1 MLTSSRCRW
10 RIRCGASLLALLVC
24 FAVQAFAQPG
34 GDLQLVCLN
43 SDGGAHPGRL
53 PKDMPNTGV
62 WRGVSAFVGQGV
74 NVQACWVWDE
84 VCPPVKRLPG
94 SDLLPACSDSQ
105 SPSPVGSRQHLAV
118 RLLNLEDS
126 APASPL
132 VTVTAAPSA
141 MWREVPRR
149 LLPVW
154 TGDAS
159 VVRLPYASGTWRL
172 QACVEH
178 RCSRWTDVP
187 DGAGQVSL
195 RLNPAQAINYW
206 IAADGSPL
214 VGARFYLLRPGR
226 GGLSQ
231 TEILGLEQSD
241 EDGRVAFRL
250 SGEQRSAVV
259 VSAEGRQAEAFRTL
273 RDVPDQV
280 ALEPG
285 FVLSGRVVDA
295 GGEPVAARLYGRSF
309 VRNGF
314 GLTQLQRGRTGADG
328 LFRLSG
334 FPAGAATLRA
344 VADVD
349 GELEFA
355 GRLYVERSVDLGDLL
370 LSDVEAVWVR
380 VIDAQRRFPVEEAS
394 IRAADGRVSR
404 TGADGLSRVQ
414 VRYGRQLQVT
424 ARGYGVALPQL
435 PAGVGRV
442 ADEPFSIEV
451 EPALT
456 VTGVFLAA
464 DGVTPAANGRF
475 SAQGAGHVVLS
486 GVIGAD
492 GGFTVDL
499 PGGGDWEVELS
510 AGNAGTAHLD
520 VTGAGGET
528 IDLGIVRASPS
539 AVVSGY
545 VVGDDYQPLTGVS
558 VNSTP
563 PSGAGP
569 LLAPLLGRTLTAVSG
584 PEGRFELY
592 GLEAGPVGL
601 RIAAE
606 GYAPHRLEVNVGRA
620 ERVDLGMITLDR
632 GRQVTVLSDV
642 EGGSV
647 ELTAGDALPP
657 EEMTAVIERR
667 AAVFQIVPQGPLMIV
682 VLNKDG
688 QPVCTRRPHEP
699 EGDLSVRCNDGS
711 VQVTGRV
718 TLDGVPV
725 AGRLLW
731 RSRRAEVDVPGGFFR
746 SRTGGLERVDA
757 VSTGVRDLAVPLD
770 AEGFYRLGSV
780 LPGKWEVLWVPEAG
794 GAQEPQVVDVP
805 NAGASVVVRDI
816 AYDGVSVEG
825 AVLDPEGR
833 PADRTTVEAFPG
845 QPPVVSDSQG
855 NFRMLGM
862 RPGRYQLR
870 ARRQHLRSDLVEV
883 ELGRPGDRA
892 SVQLQLV
899 EEPVSDRVRLE
910 LTDGSGG
917 FCYVETHSASGGQLV
932 QVRDGLAEAPLDP
945 PLGELVRAA
954 CNADGR
960 WVLGDW
966 QNLRRVLEDGLTFDP
981 SASTASLALI
991 GRSRAAGVTI
1001 STPGGWDLGQLRMWF
1016 GGAPTFS
1023 VGETIPNLPVGAYMV
1038 RWSDGSRTVV
1048 PERRRITEVD
1058 LDG

>member
-1 MLTSSRCRW
+1 MLTSCRRRW
-10 RIRCGASLLALLVC
+10 RIRCGASSLALIVG
-24 FAVQAFAQPG
+24 FAAQAFAQSG
-34 GDLQLVCLN
+34 ADLELVCLS
-43 SDGGAHPGRL
+43 SDGGAHPAQL
-53 PKDMPNTGV
+53 TKDMPDTGV
-62 WRGVSAFVGQGV
+62 WRGVSALVGLDV
-74 NVQACWVWDE
+74 DVQACWVWDE

-94 SDLLPACSDSQ
+94 SDLVPACSDAE
-105 SPSPVGSRQHLAV
+105 SPLAAGSRRNLAV
-118 RLLNLEDS
+118 HLLNLEDNV
-126 APASPL
+126 PTSPL
-132 VTVTAAPSA
+132 VMVTAAPSA
-141 MWREVPRR
+141 MWREVPRS

-159 VVRLPYASGTWRL
+159 VVRLPYASGPWRL
-172 QACVEH
+172 QACVGH
-178 RCSRWTDVP
+178 RCSLWTDVP
-187 DGAGQVSL
+187 DGAGEVSL
-195 RLNPAQAINYW
+195 RLHPAKAINHW

-241 EDGRVAFRL
+241 DEGRVAFRL

-280 ALEPG
+280 GLEPG

-295 GGEPVAARLYGRSF
+295 GGEPVAARLYARSF
-309 VRNGF
+309 VKDGF
-314 GLTQLQRGRTGADG
+314 GLTQLQKGRAGADG
-328 LFRLSG
+328 RFRLSG
-334 FPAGAATLRA
+334 FSAGTATLQA

-355 GRLYVERSVDLGDLL
+355 RRLDVDGSVDLGDLL
-370 LSDVEAVWVR
+370 LSEVETVWVR
-380 VIDAQRRFPVEEAS
+380 ILDAHRRSPVEKAS

-414 VRYGRQLQVT
+414 VRYGRELQVT
-424 ARGYGVALPQL
+424 ASGYGVALPQL

-442 ADEPFSIEV
+442 ADEPFSIEL

-464 DGVTPAANGRF
+464 DGVTPAANGRL
-475 SAQGAGHVVLS
+475 SAQGGGHVVLS

-545 VVGDDYQPLTGVS
+545 VVGDDYQPLTGVR

-563 PSGAGP
+563 PSAAGP

-601 RIAAE
+601 RIASE

-632 GRQVTVLSDV
+632 GRQVVVLSDV

-667 AAVFQIVPQGPLMIV
+667 AAVFRIVPQGPLMIV

-688 QPVCTRRPHEP
+688 QPVCTRRLHEP

-731 RSRRAEVDVPGGFFR
+731 RLRSAGVDVPGGFFR
-746 SRTGGLERVDA
+746 SRTGDLERVEA
-757 VSTGVRDLAVPLD
+757 VSTGLQDLAAPLD
-770 AEGFYRLGSV
+770 AEGIYRLGSV

-805 NAGASVVVRDI
+805 NAGASVVVRDM

-910 LTDGSGG
+910 LSDGSAG
-917 FCYVETHSASGGQLV
+917 FCYVETDNASGGQLV
-932 QVRDGLAEAPLDP
+932 QVRDGLADISLDP
-945 PLGELVRAA
+945 PLGELIRAA
-954 CNADGR
+954 CNAEGR
-960 WVLGDW
+960 WVLGGW
-966 QNLRRVLEDGLTFDP
+966 QNLSQALARGLTFAP

-991 GRSRAAGVTI
+991 GRSRAGGITI

-1023 VGETIPNLPVGAYMV
+1023 VGETIPNLPTGAYVV
-1038 RWSDGSRTVV
+1038 RWGDGSRTVV
-1048 PERRRITEVD
+1048 PERRRVTEVD